1 MEGRAD
7 SQHHD
12 DVVDDVTDSDEDTV
26 TIGERDDDEDAATV
40 VNDDLDAPI
49 DEQAPP
55 GPGQRASLVKVA
67 VTVNGKSQLLA
78 LDQRLPLDE
87 VCRGLCNDCD
97 IRWREARYS
106 LALVARAGGGQKY
119 VTELNRGEVLKNGAE
134 LVLTYS
140 PGVFA
145 DLILDKLNGKANN
158 PDERPWAL
166 QRLSELCAD
175 PNFVAALLER
185 PGVVDLLLGLLV
197 NDRKGQ
203 RLRHKE
209 LLWTLRALLSLVRQG
224 VLSGDEAD
232 LVAVMKRL
240 SEYIRAEQSVEPTL
254 LEMSLRLL
262 AAVSA
267 QPWAVSA
274 AQHLSVLD
282 VVPMLWYTEKPG
294 VQTHG
299 LELMN
304 VLAARE
310 ARLGPGSPEAKM
322 QATKTL
328 TSPQVCAT
336 IVQNVLCSPVRSNMA
351 RQLYNL
357 QRLVLQPLQESI
369 DTPVDPSLV
378 APDRPPVPPPRHTRR
393 RRKSAASSLLHSHSW
408 CEGDAEHA
416 ERVVLPGDRRSLDDA
431 PYKLLPPTRTDG
443 LLRPASA
450 EVEADGRSLSPA
462 STTYTQGSASRDSMG
477 SVTSLA
483 SDDSAWC
490 RPSHRGSHST
500 LWSELPEDAME
511 PEVPPSRLGQEC
523 LDYLRDYHPGLAV
536 RALEEEQALY
546 SSLNNT
552 AERLVRLL
560 GAELLLCR
568 DPDGTPSSAKSNLY
582 QPLLFSR
589 DVPFFHELFCRGLNL
604 LAKTRREM
612 RAKTQR
618 DQDKV
623 FRVVR
628 RQFREALRAQ
638 VSSWDQLDSW
648 LSALPYSAVAA
659 LWERERVS
667 GVLSAPGVLQLR
679 ERSRAKLYQLVRQQR
694 LDTLRAGARF
704 RRPGKLSRTGVGKGV
719 KRGPVWVW
727 LAPGD
732 AALLYADCPEGKD
745 DGDLSGEPPLS
756 LPLSSVTAVLTG
768 KKCTHIRTSRS
779 QKQGVD
785 LALSLTL
792 DPNDSEVPSL
802 DLIAKDAPTLLAWAD
817 GLNML
822 LGKDKEPYSPTVKRD
837 LDELADME
845 IRLQL
850 MELDGVTLPSEPPPV
865 PPPPPDYDFATD

>member
-1 MEGRAD
+1 MGCRARAMEGRAD

-134 LVLTYS
+134 LVLT
-140 PGVFA
+140 
-145 DLILDKLNGKANN
+145 
-158 PDERPWAL
+158 
-166 QRLSELCAD
+166 
-175 PNFVAALLER
+175 
-185 PGVVDLLLGLLV
+185 
-197 NDRKGQ
+197 
-203 RLRHKE
+203 
-209 LLWTLRALLSLVRQG
+209 ALLSLVRQG

-328 TSPQVCAT
+328 TSPQ
-336 IVQNVLCSPVRSNMA
+336 
-351 RQLYNL
+351 
-357 QRLVLQPLQESI
+357 
-369 DTPVDPSLV
+369 
-378 APDRPPVPPPRHTRR
+378 
-393 RRKSAASSLLHSHSW
+393 ASSLLHSHSW

-450 EVEADGRSLSPA
+450 DVEADGRSLSPA
-462 STTYTQGSASRDSMG
+462 SMTYTQGSVSRDSMG

-618 DQDKV
+618 DQDK
-623 FRVVR
+623 
-628 RQFREALRAQ
+628 
-638 VSSWDQLDSW
+638 LDSW

-768 KKCTHIRTSRS
+768 KKCTHIRTSR
-779 QKQGVD
+779 
-785 LALSLTL
+785 LAQ
-792 DPNDSEVPSL
+792 DN
-802 DLIAKDAPTLLAWAD
+802 PTES
-817 GLNML
+817 NTTMSKR
-822 LGKDKEPYSPTVKRD
+822 KDKEPYSQTVKRD